1 MVKAINSPKVNSQV
15 NSAVAQSTS
24 PVATAATGAATGAAT
39 SAATPTMDTSLEAWI
54 LNIRH
59 VLHFPVTILS
69 VAGLLVAGAFAETA
83 PRKSLEFLDN
93 YIGHTMFF
101 VLPLICSLV
110 LDWPTGLLAAAVS
123 LIVFARLQKPD
134 SEEGFDDS
142 VNRDKETDIIPNPK
156 RWFVESVLGETPL
169 AISSDKIKRGYTSD
183 EDSKT
188 SSSSSMSSSGTS
200 DGNK

>member
-1 MVKAINSPKVNSQV
+1 MVKPTNSPKLNSQV
-15 NSAVAQSTS
+15 NSTVAQSTS
-24 PVATAATGAATGAAT
+24 ATTNGPAAAAAA
-39 SAATPTMDTSLEAWI
+39 AAVPKMDTSLEAWI
-54 LNIRH
+54 LNVRH

-93 YIGHTMFF
+93 YIGRTVFF
-101 VLPLICSLV
+101 VLPLICGLL

-123 LIVFARLQKPD
+123 LIIFARLQKPD
-134 SEEGFDDS
+134 SKEGFDDS
-142 VNRDKETDIIPNPK
+142 VNREKETDIIPNPK
-156 RWFVESVLGETPL
+156 RWFVESVLNETPL

-183 EDSKT
+183 EDART

>member
-15 NSAVAQSTS
+15 NSTMAQSTTAS
-24 PVATAATGAATGAAT
+24 AVASGATNSGAAIAAPKT
-39 SAATPTMDTSLEAWI
+39 DTDIEAWI

-69 VAGLLVAGAFAETA
+69 VAGLLVAGTFAKTA

-93 YIGHTMFF
+93 YIGRTVFF
-101 VLPLICSLV
+101 VLPLICALI

-142 VNRDKETDIIPNPK
+142 VNRDMETDIIPNPK

-183 EDSKT
+183 EDTRT

>member
-1 MVKAINSPKVNSQV
+1 MVKPINSPKLNSQV
-15 NSAVAQSTS
+15 NSTVAQSTS
-24 PVATAATGAATGAAT
+24 ASGAAATGAV
-39 SAATPTMDTSLEAWI
+39 TPATMDTSLEAWI
-54 LNIRH
+54 LNVRH
-59 VLHFPVTILS
+59 VLHFPLTILS
-69 VAGLLVAGAFAETA
+69 VAGLLVAGTFAKTA

-93 YIGHTMFF
+93 YIGRTVFF
-101 VLPLICSLV
+101 VLPLICALI

-134 SEEGFDDS
+134 SKEGFDDS
-142 VNRDKETDIIPNPK
+142 VNRGKETDIIPNPK
-156 RWFVESVLGETPL
+156 RWFIESVLGETPL

-183 EDSKT
+183 EDTRT